1 MIDFSKTEEQELL
14 IESIKELLEREMP
27 AEKERECYRNGEF
40 PWDAWKAMAE
50 AGFTGLG
57 LPEEVGG
64 TDVDLMTVALA
75 NFTISRY
82 GGPLAAFY
90 SMGMPT
96 MYDVCEFG
104 TPEQIEKYVKPYI
117 AGGAP
122 LALGISEPS
131 TGSDVA
137 GMQTSYAWDGD
148 TAVING
154 GVFKAPEGVPALKG
168 AEKTGNPIIY
178 GGTFSSDVSKYVAE
192 NAAITEGPDGT
203 FTVNELDETNGVA
216 EVGGRYYASLQNA
229 VDNAGKNETVT
240 LLQDTAEDIVI
251 PEGAELTLNLNGKTL
266 TNHEDHTITNKGTL
280 TITGDGTVD
289 NVTHARAAIQNEPGG
304 NVVLNGGAYTRSKEN
319 GQNAEASGGNS
330 YYNIVN
336 HGTMEIN
343 SGVSVT
349 QNGQFSSMIENGW
362 YNGSQNTGKEN
373 SVLTIN
379 GGTFSGGLN
388 TIKNDDYGE
397 LVINDGTFTSMSQA
411 AFLNWN
417 VATVNGGTFDAAPP
431 TASF

>member
-1 MIDFSKTEEQELL
+1 MS
-14 IESIKELLEREMP
+14 
-27 AEKERECYRNGEF
+27 
-40 PWDAWKAMAE
+40 
-50 AGFTGLG
+50 
-57 LPEEVGG
+57 
-64 TDVDLMTVALA
+64 
-75 NFTISRY
+75 
-82 GGPLAAFY
+82 
-90 SMGMPT
+90 
-96 MYDVCEFG
+96 
-104 TPEQIEKYVKPYI
+104 
-117 AGGAP
+117 
-122 LALGISEPS
+122 
-131 TGSDVA
+131 
-137 GMQTSYAWDGD
+137 
-148 TAVING
+148 
-154 GVFKAPEGVPALKG
+154 ALKG

-216 EVGGRYYASLQNA
+216 EVGGRYYASLQKA
-229 VDNAGKNETVT
+229 VDNAGKGETVT

-266 TNHEDHTITNKGTL
+266 ANHENHTITNKGTL

-362 YNGSQNTGKEN
+362 YNGSQNTGGKN
-373 SVLTIN
+373 SVLTRSR
-379 GGTFSGGLN
+379 TTTMASWS
-388 TIKNDDYGE
+388 
-397 LVINDGTFTSMSQA
+397 SM
-411 AFLNWN
+411 
-417 VATVNGGTFDAAPP
+417 TAPLP
-431 TASF
+431 ACPRQRS

>member
-154 GVFKAPEGVPALKG
+154 GKHYTTCGMEAPAIIVIAKDPPVANVRVPRSAILGVEHNGFMQTMANFTRERIANVSGVIATAVNAFEDACAYANQREQFGQQIGRFELVQEMIMEMSCKIENMMNMLYKLCWQADQGQDVRILAGMAKYYCSKATCEVVDDAIQVLAGIGV
-168 AEKTGNPIIY
+168 
-178 GGTFSSDVSKYVAE
+178 
-192 NAAITEGPDGT
+192 
-203 FTVNELDETNGVA
+203 
-216 EVGGRYYASLQNA
+216 VGDHRVGRYYIDIRSARI
-229 VDNAGKNETVT
+229 AGGSDQVMVFN
-240 LLQDTAEDIVI
+240 TAPQI
-251 PEGAELTLNLNGKTL
+251 LK
-266 TNHEDHTITNKGTL
+266 
-280 TITGDGTVD
+280 
-289 NVTHARAAIQNEPGG
+289 R
-304 NVVLNGGAYTRSKEN
+304 YR
-319 GQNAEASGGNS
+319 
-330 YYNIVN
+330 
-336 HGTMEIN
+336 
-343 SGVSVT
+343 
-349 QNGQFSSMIENGW
+349 
-362 YNGSQNTGKEN
+362 
-373 SVLTIN
+373 
-379 GGTFSGGLN
+379 
-388 TIKNDDYGE
+388 
-397 LVINDGTFTSMSQA
+397 
-411 AFLNWN
+411 
-417 VATVNGGTFDAAPP
+417 
-431 TASF
+431 

>member
-131 TGSDVA
+131 TGSDVPA
-137 GMQTSYAWDGD
+137 CRRPTRGTATPRSSTAASTTPPAAWKLRPSSSSQRIRRLTTSI
-148 TAVING
+148 AVRRCSWSI
-154 GVFKAPEGVPALKG
+154 ATPPA
-168 AEKTGNPIIY
+168 
-178 GGTFSSDVSKYVAE
+178 
-192 NAAITEGPDGT
+192 
-203 FTVNELDETNGVA
+203 
-216 EVGGRYYASLQNA
+216 
-229 VDNAGKNETVT
+229 
-240 LLQDTAEDIVI
+240 
-251 PEGAELTLNLNGKTL
+251 
-266 TNHEDHTITNKGTL
+266 
-280 TITGDGTVD
+280 
-289 NVTHARAAIQNEPGG
+289 
-304 NVVLNGGAYTRSKEN
+304 
-319 GQNAEASGGNS
+319 
-330 YYNIVN
+330 
-336 HGTMEIN
+336 
-343 SGVSVT
+343 
-349 QNGQFSSMIENGW
+349 
-362 YNGSQNTGKEN
+362 
-373 SVLTIN
+373 
-379 GGTFSGGLN
+379 
-388 TIKNDDYGE
+388 
-397 LVINDGTFTSMSQA
+397 
-411 AFLNWN
+411 
-417 VATVNGGTFDAAPP
+417 
-431 TASF
+431 

>member
-154 GVFKAPEGVPALKG
+154 GKHYTTCGMEAP
-168 AEKTGNPIIY
+168 
-178 GGTFSSDVSKYVAE
+178 
-192 NAAITEGPDGT
+192 AI
-203 FTVNELDETNGVA
+203 
-216 EVGGRYYASLQNA
+216 
-229 VDNAGKNETVT
+229 
-240 LLQDTAEDIVI
+240 IVI
-251 PEGAELTLNLNGKTL
+251 AKDP
-266 TNHEDHTITNKGTL
+266 
-280 TITGDGTVD
+280 TVD
-289 NVTHARAAIQNEPGG
+289 NVHRGATMFLVDRDTPGVTINKLPKMGHENAPTSICEVFLNDVRVPRSAILGVEHNGFMQTMANFTRERIA
-304 NVVLNGGAYTRSKEN
+304 NV
-319 GQNAEASGGNS
+319 
-330 YYNIVN
+330 
-336 HGTMEIN
+336 
-343 SGVSVT
+343 SGVIATAVNAFEDACAYAN
-349 QNGQFSSMIENGW
+349 QREQFGQQIGRFELVQEMIMEMACKIENMMNMLYKLCW
-362 YNGSQNTGKEN
+362 
-373 SVLTIN
+373 
-379 GGTFSGGLN
+379 
-388 TIKNDDYGE
+388 
-397 LVINDGTFTSMSQA
+397 QA
-411 AFLNWN
+411 DQGQDVRILAGM
-417 VATVNGGTFDAAPP
+417 AKY
-431 TASF
+431 

>member
-154 GVFKAPEGVPALKG
+154 GKHYTTCRPWRTSPASASPTCPASSPRRSMRSRMPAPTPTSA
-168 AEKTGNPIIY
+168 
-178 GGTFSSDVSKYVAE
+178 SSSASRS
-192 NAAITEGPDGT
+192 AA
-203 FTVNELDETNGVA
+203 
-216 EVGGRYYASLQNA
+216 
-229 VDNAGKNETVT
+229 
-240 LLQDTAEDIVI
+240 
-251 PEGAELTLNLNGKTL
+251 
-266 TNHEDHTITNKGTL
+266 
-280 TITGDGTVD
+280 
-289 NVTHARAAIQNEPGG
+289 
-304 NVVLNGGAYTRSKEN
+304 
-319 GQNAEASGGNS
+319 
-330 YYNIVN
+330 
-336 HGTMEIN
+336 
-343 SGVSVT
+343 
-349 QNGQFSSMIENGW
+349 SSW
-362 YNGSQNTGKEN
+362 CRR
-373 SVLTIN
+373 
-379 GGTFSGGLN
+379 
-388 TIKNDDYGE
+388 
-397 LVINDGTFTSMSQA
+397 
-411 AFLNWN
+411 
-417 VATVNGGTFDAAPP
+417 
-431 TASF
+431 

>member
-154 GVFKAPEGVPALKG
+154 GKHYTTCGMEAP
-168 AEKTGNPIIY
+168 
-178 GGTFSSDVSKYVAE
+178 
-192 NAAITEGPDGT
+192 AI
-203 FTVNELDETNGVA
+203 
-216 EVGGRYYASLQNA
+216 
-229 VDNAGKNETVT
+229 
-240 LLQDTAEDIVI
+240 IVI
-251 PEGAELTLNLNGKTL
+251 AKDP
-266 TNHEDHTITNKGTL
+266 
-280 TITGDGTVD
+280 TVD
-289 NVTHARAAIQNEPGG
+289 NVHRGATMFLVDRDTPG
-304 NVVLNGGAYTRSKEN
+304 V
-319 GQNAEASGGNS
+319 
-330 YYNIVN
+330 
-336 HGTMEIN
+336 
-343 SGVSVT
+343 
-349 QNGQFSSMIENGW
+349 
-362 YNGSQNTGKEN
+362 
-373 SVLTIN
+373 TIN
-379 GGTFSGGLN
+379 KLPKLSL
-388 TIKNDDYGE
+388 IHISE
-397 LVINDGTFTSMSQA
+397 
-411 AFLNWN
+411 
-417 VATVNGGTFDAAPP
+417 P
-431 TASF
+431 TRP

>member
-131 TGSDVA
+131 TGSDVLRVGRRHRGHQRRQA
-137 GMQTSYAWDGD
+137 LHHLRHGSSGHHRHRKGSDG
-148 TAVING
+148 
-154 GVFKAPEGVPALKG
+154 
-168 AEKTGNPIIY
+168 
-178 GGTFSSDVSKYVAE
+178 
-192 NAAITEGPDGT
+192 
-203 FTVNELDETNGVA
+203 
-216 EVGGRYYASLQNA
+216 
-229 VDNAGKNETVT
+229 
-240 LLQDTAEDIVI
+240 
-251 PEGAELTLNLNGKTL
+251 
-266 TNHEDHTITNKGTL
+266 
-280 TITGDGTVD
+280 
-289 NVTHARAAIQNEPGG
+289 
-304 NVVLNGGAYTRSKEN
+304 
-319 GQNAEASGGNS
+319 
-330 YYNIVN
+330 
-336 HGTMEIN
+336 
-343 SGVSVT
+343 
-349 QNGQFSSMIENGW
+349 
-362 YNGSQNTGKEN
+362 
-373 SVLTIN
+373 
-379 GGTFSGGLN
+379 
-388 TIKNDDYGE
+388 
-397 LVINDGTFTSMSQA
+397 
-411 AFLNWN
+411 
-417 VATVNGGTFDAAPP
+417 
-431 TASF
+431 

>member
-154 GVFKAPEGVPALKG
+154 GKHYTTCGMEAP
-168 AEKTGNPIIY
+168 
-178 GGTFSSDVSKYVAE
+178 
-192 NAAITEGPDGT
+192 AI
-203 FTVNELDETNGVA
+203 
-216 EVGGRYYASLQNA
+216 
-229 VDNAGKNETVT
+229 
-240 LLQDTAEDIVI
+240 IVI
-251 PEGAELTLNLNGKTL
+251 AKDP
-266 TNHEDHTITNKGTL
+266 
-280 TITGDGTVD
+280 TVD
-289 NVTHARAAIQNEPGG
+289 NVHRGATMFLVDRDTPGVTINKLPKMGHENAPTSICEVFLNDVRVPRSAILGVEHNGFMQTMANFTRERIANVSGVIATAVNAFEDACAYANQREQFGQQIGRFELVQEMIMEMSCKIENMMNMLYKLCCRPIRARTCASSPAWPSTTAPRPPAKWLTTPSRCWQVSAWWATIVWAVTTSTSAAPALPAVPTRSWCSTPLRRSSSATGKTTERARGGLTKASRPPRSTHMRKRAALAAAEGG
-304 NVVLNGGAYTRSKEN
+304 E
-319 GQNAEASGGNS
+319 
-330 YYNIVN
+330 
-336 HGTMEIN
+336 
-343 SGVSVT
+343 
-349 QNGQFSSMIENGW
+349 
-362 YNGSQNTGKEN
+362 
-373 SVLTIN
+373 
-379 GGTFSGGLN
+379 
-388 TIKNDDYGE
+388 
-397 LVINDGTFTSMSQA
+397 
-411 AFLNWN
+411 
-417 VATVNGGTFDAAPP
+417 
-431 TASF
+431 

>member
-137 GMQTSYAWDGD
+137 GMQTSYAW
-148 TAVING
+148 
-154 GVFKAPEGVPALKG
+154 
-168 AEKTGNPIIY
+168 
-178 GGTFSSDVSKYVAE
+178 
-192 NAAITEGPDGT
+192 
-203 FTVNELDETNGVA
+203 
-216 EVGGRYYASLQNA
+216 
-229 VDNAGKNETVT
+229 
-240 LLQDTAEDIVI
+240 
-251 PEGAELTLNLNGKTL
+251 
-266 TNHEDHTITNKGTL
+266 
-280 TITGDGTVD
+280 
-289 NVTHARAAIQNEPGG
+289 
-304 NVVLNGGAYTRSKEN
+304 
-319 GQNAEASGGNS
+319 
-330 YYNIVN
+330 
-336 HGTMEIN
+336 
-343 SGVSVT
+343 
-349 QNGQFSSMIENGW
+349 
-362 YNGSQNTGKEN
+362 
-373 SVLTIN
+373 
-379 GGTFSGGLN
+379 
-388 TIKNDDYGE
+388 
-397 LVINDGTFTSMSQA
+397 
-411 AFLNWN
+411 
-417 VATVNGGTFDAAPP
+417 
-431 TASF
+431 